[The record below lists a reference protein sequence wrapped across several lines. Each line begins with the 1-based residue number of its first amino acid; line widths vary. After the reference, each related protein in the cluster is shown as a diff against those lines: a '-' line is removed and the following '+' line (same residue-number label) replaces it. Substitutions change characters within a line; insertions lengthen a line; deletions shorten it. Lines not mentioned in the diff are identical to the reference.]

1 MEARKNPKLKKNG
14 GPGTKVGNFL
24 RGIDYRDVT
33 KVIGNLAVGN
43 IAGAVDVITG
53 DTSLSDEEKEFA
65 LKIMEQDIAEMESVT
80 YRWEADMSSDSWLS
94 KNVRPL
100 SLVFLTIFTMLLIY
114 IDSFTDAVVVE
125 EEWISLLKTLLL
137 SVFMAYFGSRGVEK
151 WKTIH
156 EK

>member
-1 MEARKNPKLKKNG
+1 MR
-14 GPGTKVGNFL
+14 
-24 RGIDYRDVT
+24 
-33 KVIGNLAVGN
+33 
-43 IAGAVDVITG
+43 
-53 DTSLSDEEKEFA
+53 
-65 LKIMEQDIAEMESVT
+65 
-80 YRWEADMSSDSWLS
+80 SDSWLS

-114 IDSFTDAVVVE
+114 IDSFTEAVVVE